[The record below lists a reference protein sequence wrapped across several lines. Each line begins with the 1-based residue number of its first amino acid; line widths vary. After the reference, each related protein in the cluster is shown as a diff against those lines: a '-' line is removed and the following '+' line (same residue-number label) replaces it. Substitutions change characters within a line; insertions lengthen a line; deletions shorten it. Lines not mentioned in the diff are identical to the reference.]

1 MWKHKH
7 RKKGEYMSFKLDI
20 ITVDDGEIEQVFG
33 SAGEVLDYLCDNVD
47 PDLIASMLLTESDG
61 KQVKGYYKICEHT
74 AKIVTE
80 KRKSL

>member
-33 SAGEVLDYLCDNVD
+33 NAGEVLDYLCDNVD

-80 KRKSL
+80 NRKSL

>member
-1 MWKHKH
+1 
-7 RKKGEYMSFKLDI
+7 MSFKLNI

-33 SAGEVLDYLCDNVD
+33 NAGEILDYLCDNVD
-47 PDLIASMLLTESDG
+47 PDLIASILLTESDG

-80 KRKSL
+80 NRKSL